1 MEILVSNTRFWAI
14 GNHLRPFTEA
24 LDWRDLNTKNMIYRL
39 QEVKDHF
46 ELLWS
51 VEAELVHQ
59 VLLQKWFQMIPHTP
73 QKPNL

>member
-1 MEILVSNTRFWAI
+1 
-14 GNHLRPFTEA
+14 
-24 LDWRDLNTKNMIYRL
+24 MIYRL

-73 QKPNL
+73 QKNKSLGCSEARLLHELLHDLLQPVLQVQVNLRLM